1 MWQRASSSSSSA
13 SSLRT
18 SGTQHLSVSSSG
30 TTHSNL
36 ITSHQA
42 NTMGIRNVGILGIEK
57 RLAEQHQRTHEHISE
72 VFLVLKINWNRKLLK
87 FGFRN
92 GS

>member
-72 VFLVLKINWNRKLLK
+72 VFLILKNKLEL
-87 FGFRN
+87 
-92 GS
+92 